1 MKERIK
7 ASPRVMAAFFAFC
20 VGLIMLLPVYGA
32 ISLYLAPKH
41 GQEVTMDYYYSVRQ
55 MRDVITK
62 PVRVHSDT
70 IDFYAY
76 GTWYTAEKDG
86 KRVESSWPEVINV
99 KKQKM
104 HLMQCAVVLLLGI
117 GPMMAA
123 AGNVN
128 SILPQ
133 EKKRQPVVATKQK
146 PTSIQQ
152 PPKRTTSTTNQ
163 PTISQAPSVQKQ
175 QPPIHQQ
182 QPPVQTPQQPEQK
195 RQQVTDVT
203 ANSNLKVAPLK
214 ESAVAFDSIAGYET
228 TKKSMAFIVQ
238 CLSKPELLA
247 QVGAKIPAGI
257 LLYGPPGTGKTLMAK
272 AVAGTAGVPFY
283 SANASEFVNTWV
295 GKGAENVRALY
306 GQAKA
311 TAPSVVFIDEID
323 AIGGQRGAGQNQEY
337 RQTLNALLTEMD
349 GLNKD
354 SGVLTIAATNAYQ
367 ELDSALVRPGRF
379 DRKIMIPLPDYDDRL
394 AIIKLYAAKRNM
406 SSDISLE
413 KLARDTAEQSGSWI
427 ATLFNEASIRAVMD
441 NRGIITQEDMDSAMM
456 QMITDGEETKT
467 VNQKDR
473 QIAAYHEAG
482 HAIILRL
489 LAKEKI
495 PKVTIIGSSSGSLGI
510 TLHSDDEERQTPSL
524 SKIRKLIVAVYGGR
538 AAEELVFGKE
548 EITTGAKGDIS
559 TASEWIR
566 EYMKYG
572 AGETLLDLEA
582 FTGQSGNYDQV
593 REAKELSMEC
603 YQEALSF
610 LRSHRE
616 PLERVAQALLDK
628 DSLSESELEKLLY

>member
-7 ASPRVMAAFFAFC
+7 VSPRVAAAFIAFC
-20 VGLIMLLPVYGA
+20 VGLAMLLPVYGV
-32 ISLYLAPKH
+32 ISLYLAPKN
-41 GQEVTMDYYYSVRQ
+41 GEEVTMEYYHSVSKFS
-55 MRDVITK
+55 DVITK

-76 GTWYTAEKDG
+76 GTWYTAEKNG
-86 KRVESSWPEVINV
+86 ERVSSSWPDVINV
-99 KKQKM
+99 KTRKT
-104 HLMQCAVVLLLGI
+104 HLMQCAAVLLLGV

-123 AGNVN
+123 AGNVF
-128 SILPQ
+128 SLLPQ
-133 EKKRQPVVATKQK
+133 EKKRQPVEVTKQK
-146 PTSIQQ
+146 TASGQQ
-152 PPKRTTSTTNQ
+152 PPKKTTTANQ
-163 PTISQAPSVQKQ
+163 PTISQAPPVQKQPPVQQ
-175 QPPIHQQ
+175 QPPIQ
-182 QPPVQTPQQPEQK
+182 QPPVQQPKQPEK
-195 RQQVTDVT
+195 ESKTT
-203 ANSNLKVAPLK
+203 KTTSNTTLHVAPVK
-214 ESAVAFDSIAGYET
+214 EVGVTFDSIAGYET

-247 QVGAKIPAGI
+247 QVGAKVPAGI

-272 AVAGTAGVPFY
+272 AIADTAGVPFY

-295 GKGAENVRALY
+295 GQGAENVRALY
-306 GQAKA
+306 NQAKA
-311 TAPSVVFIDEID
+311 TAPSVVFIDELD

-406 SSDISLE
+406 STDISLE

-427 ATLFNEASIRAVMD
+427 ATLFNEASIRAVMA
-441 NRGIITQEDMDSAMM
+441 NRGIILQEDMDSAMM
-456 QMITDGEETKT
+456 QMITDGEEAKT
-467 VNQKDR
+467 INQKDR

-489 LAKEKI
+489 LAKEKV
-495 PKVTIIGSSSGSLGI
+495 PKVTIVGSSSGSLGI
-510 TLHSDDEERQTPSL
+510 TLHSDEEGRQTPSL

-582 FTGQSGNYDQV
+582 FTGQFGNYDQV

-610 LRSHRE
+610 LGSHRDT
-616 PLERVAQALLDK
+616 LEKVAQALLDK
-628 DSLSESELEKLLY
+628 DSLTEEDLEKLL

>member
-20 VGLIMLLPVYGA
+20 VGLAMLLPVYGI
-32 ISLYLAPKH
+32 ISLYLAPKN
-41 GQEVTMDYYYSVRQ
+41 GTEATMEYYHAVSK
-55 MRDVITK
+55 MNDVITK

-76 GTWYTAEKDG
+76 GSWYTAEKQG
-86 KRVESSWPEVINV
+86 ERVSASWPDIISV

-104 HLMQCAVVLLLGI
+104 HLMQCAVVLLLGV

-133 EKKRQPVVATKQK
+133 EKKRQMAVANQQK
-146 PTSIQQ
+146 PTSTSRPLEKTVKPANSHPT
-152 PPKRTTSTTNQ
+152 PPQTT
-163 PTISQAPSVQKQ
+163 PVQKQ
-175 QPPIHQQ
+175 Q
-182 QPPVQTPQQPEQK
+182 T
-195 RQQVTDVT
+195 TDVT
-203 ANSNLKVAPLK
+203 ASANLKAT
-214 ESAVAFDSIAGYET
+214 AVKDSSVTFKDIAGYES
-228 TKKSMAFIVQ
+228 TKKNMAFIVQ

-295 GKGAENVRALY
+295 GKGAENIRALY

-323 AIGGQRGAGQNQEY
+323 AIGSQRGAGQNQEY

-394 AIIKLYAAKRNM
+394 AIIRLYAAKRNM
-406 SSDISLE
+406 SSSISLE

-427 ATLFNEASIRAVMD
+427 ATLFNEASIRAVMH
-441 NRGIITQEDMDSAMM
+441 NRGIILQEDLDGAMM

-482 HAIILRL
+482 HAVILRL
-489 LAKEKI
+489 LAEEKV
-495 PKVTIIGSSSGSLGI
+495 PKVTIVGSSSGSLGI
-510 TLHSDDEERQTPSL
+510 TLHSDNEARQTPSL
-524 SKIRKLIVAVYGGR
+524 SKLRKLIVAVYGGR

-548 EITTGAKGDIS
+548 EITTGAKSDIS

-566 EYMKYG
+566 DYMKYG
-572 AGETLLDLEA
+572 TGDSLLDLEA
-582 FTGQSGNYDQV
+582 FTGQTNNYDQV
-593 REAKELSMEC
+593 QEAKELSVKC
-603 YQEALSF
+603 YQEALAF
-610 LRSHRE
+610 LRSHRDS
-616 PLERVAQALLDK
+616 LERVAQALLDK
-628 DSLSESELEKLLY
+628 DSLSEDELEKLLY